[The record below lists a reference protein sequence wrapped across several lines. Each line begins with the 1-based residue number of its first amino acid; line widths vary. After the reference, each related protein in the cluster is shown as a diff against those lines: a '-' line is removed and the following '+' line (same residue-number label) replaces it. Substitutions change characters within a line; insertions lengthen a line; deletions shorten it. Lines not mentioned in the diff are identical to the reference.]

1 MTEKDI
7 NNITASEGDKWW
19 QKLLQVSVTWDMLL
33 NNVPFILYLAV
44 LSVFYITNNSL
55 AADLVRETEAANK
68 ELKELKWQYL
78 DVQSRLIKATSEEE
92 LLKISSQYGLKPM
105 EKPAFEIKDVV
116 ELEVE
121 K

>member
-1 MTEKDI
+1 MTEENVQTTQ
-7 NNITASEGDKWW
+7 NNESEKKW
-19 QKLLQVSVTWDMLL
+19 QKYLNIHITWDMLVK
-33 NNVPFILYLAV
+33 NVPFILYLAI

-55 AADLVRETEAANK
+55 AADLVRETESINK

-92 LLKISSQYGLKPM
+92 LLKVSSQYGLKPM
-105 EKPAFEIKDVV
+105 EKPAFEIKEIIEIVN
-116 ELEVE
+116 